1 VTDQRSA
8 SIGSSVYRSYTD
20 GQKNVDEF
28 LDNHQTE
35 DREEPAI
42 AGDERPEQR
51 LPSLSNT
58 GGQNPPDFVRQYYY
72 DRP

>member
-1 VTDQRSA
+1 VTTSDA
-8 SIGSSVYRSYTD
+8 LDTLLIYTD